1 MEHGPRPSSTP
12 ANNGFYREATAR
24 HGRLTRLRVST
35 LSSPAGTRR
44 WHASPRTCA
53 LTIHCLKPPGTRQ
66 ACRHAES
73 AKEADPA
80 AALTKHSYSTCMA
93 HVCAALRCAAF
104 RCYYRHNRDQW
115 NAPVSSVSAGYGNC
129 PSTPIF
135 IAGVGFPLIDTV
147 PHVHAV
153 GSVFDRRNSPM
164 WRRRLASVGYA
175 ILSGYLY
182 LYTPAFRCP
191 WGMDNDADMAAQ
203 APSTSAESRDPLA
216 PAQGPPAL
224 QAITGRHAALAALGS
239 QVPAP

>member
-1 MEHGPRPSSTP
+1 
-12 ANNGFYREATAR
+12 
-24 HGRLTRLRVST
+24 
-35 LSSPAGTRR
+35 
-44 WHASPRTCA
+44 
-53 LTIHCLKPPGTRQ
+53 
-66 ACRHAES
+66 
-73 AKEADPA
+73 
-80 AALTKHSYSTCMA
+80 MA

-115 NAPVSSVSAGYGNC
+115 NAPVSSVSAGYGNR

-224 QAITGRHAALAALGS
+224 QAITWPSRCSRCARVSSAGSVSSQNAMLFWCEARSCMNGFLHRPPRSVRPLHLGCQKPSTALPVSGDVGQPGAPFDCKP
-239 QVPAP
+239 VCCCIHPAVTNQSHS